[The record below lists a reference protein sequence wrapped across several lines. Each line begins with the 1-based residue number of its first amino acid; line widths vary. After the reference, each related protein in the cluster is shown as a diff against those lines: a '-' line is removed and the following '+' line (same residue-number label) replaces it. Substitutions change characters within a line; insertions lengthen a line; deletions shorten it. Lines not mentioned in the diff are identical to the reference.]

1 MIPVILSG
9 GSGTRLWPLSR
20 PLYPKQFLALH
31 SELTL
36 FQETL
41 KRLEKIGLADPIIV
55 SNDDHRFIVAE
66 NMRSLGI
73 APARIILEPVG
84 RNTAPAIAIAALA
97 ALELESDPVLF
108 VLPADHV
115 IQDQVAFE
123 AAARKAEGIAREGH
137 LVTFGVKPTEA
148 HTGYGYIE
156 AGEGVTEQAY
166 SIKAFREKP
175 DQETAE
181 KFLAQGGFFWN
192 SGMFVFK
199 ASRYL
204 ASIEKHEPEMLK
216 HAKEALAK
224 ASKDLDFYRLD
235 KSAFEQCKNISIDYA
250 VMERTRDGVVV
261 MMDAQWCDVGSW
273 NSLWD
278 VLPKD
283 ADGNVLRGDVIAQG
297 SSNNYIYAEHKLIAT
312 LGVEDLI
319 IIDTKDALLIADRHK
334 VENLKDIVNQ
344 LSKDGRKEALHHRT
358 IYRPWGYYDAVSGGA
373 NDQVKRIT
381 VRPGQKISLQKHE
394 RRAEHWVVV
403 KGEAKVTRGDQTHA
417 VKENE
422 SIYLPFNTLHS
433 LENAGKGDLEVIEIQ
448 TGMSFGDDDI
458 IRIA

>member
-31 SELTL
+31 SNLTL

-55 SNDDHRFIVAE
+55 SNDEHRFIVAE
-66 NMRSLGI
+66 NMRSIGMK
-73 APARIILEPVG
+73 ASRIILEPVG

-108 VLPADHV
+108 ILPADHV
-115 IQDQVAFE
+115 IQDQDAFDE
-123 AAARKAEGIAREGH
+123 AARKAEGIAREGH
-137 LVTFGVKPTEA
+137 LVTFGVKPTEP

-156 AGEGVTEQAY
+156 AGEGITEHAY
-166 SIKAFREKP
+166 SIRSFREKP
-175 DQETAE
+175 NLETAE

-204 ASIEKHEPEMLK
+204 TSIEKHEPDLLK
-216 HAKEALAK
+216 HAKEAYAK
-224 ASKDLDFYRLD
+224 SKQDLDFYRLD
-235 KSAFEQCKNISIDYA
+235 KDSFEQCKNISIDYA

-261 MMDAQWCDVGSW
+261 MLDAQWCDVGSW
-273 NSLWD
+273 NALWE

-283 ADGNVLRGDVIAQG
+283 ADGNVVRGDVITKD
-297 SSNNYIYAEHKLIAT
+297 SSDNYIYAEHKLVTT
-312 LGVEDLI
+312 LGAKDLI
-319 IIDTKDALLIADRHK
+319 IIDTKDALLIADRRK
-334 VENLKDIVNQ
+334 VEGLKDIVGP
-344 LSKDGRKEALHHRT
+344 LSEAGRKEALHHRT
-358 IYRPWGYYDAVSGGA
+358 IYRPWGFYDAVSNGA

-381 VRPGQKISLQKHE
+381 VRPGRKLSLQKHE

-403 KGEAKVTRGDQTHA
+403 KGEARVTRGGEVLS

-422 SIYLPFNTLHS
+422 SVYLPFGTPHS
-433 LENAGKGDLEVIEIQ
+433 LENAGPGDLEVIEVQ
-448 TGMSFGDDDI
+448 TGLSFGDDDI